1 MYVGGDL
8 MNTTAA
14 NIIKILSQTEVSIE
28 DIHLYLNL
36 EKNAILKTIS
46 QINEFLDSIN
56 LPKIEKKE
64 DIFCLNLTKSQ
75 WDLLFNSFNIL
86 TVEERVDYLYIKFIA
101 YGFLNLEKEKEL
113 LDLSRSTI
121 LRCFQSVKDIFLTNG
136 TTYEYLHGKGLAIT
150 KLSFLDK
157 KLFHRKL
164 MKLFIEEDI
173 LVPSLRSLL
182 NDIKKFDTKTRL
194 SQIYPILKFSNI
206 SVNYFLLSFLYS
218 LEVFSD
224 IFEESLFENEN
235 YIQTKEFN
243 HIKSLINKYGKDFNL
258 KFKNELTFFLTTL
271 ILDYYFLD
279 KENKV
284 KTLKF
289 LNILKEEFKISN
301 LNSELEDMLFQNIYL
316 ALFKFKNNLIDFKNT
331 RFNKTEKIILDKLNV
346 ISKKHSYEFFLG
358 DKFSIVFSLKRALI
372 EDNFSNIKNVLFL
385 FNEINAN
392 HYTLFKKSLIK
403 LVPHINF
410 ELEASF
416 FHKKD
421 LLQDFSNYD
430 IVISDENL
438 NQNIYVIDFY
448 CNSKVQNI
456 LEEKAFSLGV
466 NKFYNE

>member
-1 MYVGGDL
+1 

-14 NIIKILSQTEVSIE
+14 NILKILSQTEMSIE
-28 DIHLYLNL
+28 DMHLYLKV

-46 QINEFLDSIN
+46 QINDFLESID

-64 DIFCLNLTKSQ
+64 DIFYLPLTKKQ
-75 WDLLFNSFNIL
+75 WEILFDNFNVL

-101 YGFLNLEKEKEL
+101 YGFLNLEKEKEIL
-113 LDLSRSTI
+113 ELSRSTI
-121 LRCFQSVKDIFLTNG
+121 LRCFQSVKDEFSKNG
-136 TTYEYLHGKGLAIT
+136 TRYEYLHGKGLLIT
-150 KLSFLDK
+150 ELSFTDK
-157 KLFHRKL
+157 KNFHRKL

-173 LVPSLRSLL
+173 LVPPLKSLL
-182 NDIKKFDTKTRL
+182 MDIKKFDTKTRL

-289 LNILKEEFKISN
+289 LNILKKEFKISN

>member
-1 MYVGGDL
+1 

-121 LRCFQSVKDIFLTNG
+121 LRCFQSVKDIFLKNG

-289 LNILKEEFKISN
+289 LNILKKEFKISN

-331 RFNKTEKIILDKLNV
+331 HFNKTEKIILDKLNV

-421 LLQDFSNYD
+421 LLKDFSNYD

>member
-1 MYVGGDL
+1 

-121 LRCFQSVKDIFLTNG
+121 LRCFQSVKDIFLKNG

-289 LNILKEEFKISN
+289 LNILKKEFKISN

-331 RFNKTEKIILDKLNV
+331 HFNKTEKIILDKLNV

>member
-289 LNILKEEFKISN
+289 LNILKKEFKISN

-331 RFNKTEKIILDKLNV
+331 HFNKTEKIILDKLNV